1 MLMQIAEPG
10 QSTAKEPCK
19 PRVVGIDLGTSR
31 SSISASNGQRH
42 VIESYVGWPLDM
54 VARKVLKK
62 PVLIGRD
69 ALENRTMVDLH
80 RPLEQGLIKEGSEK
94 DEAAVRERIAAEP
107 DATLAELCV
116 WLAAEHAVM
125 VGKTVLW
132 KGLARLGLTLKKSTS
147 GRRSRIARR

>member
-1 MLMQIAEPG
+1 MAWRRG
-10 QSTAKEPCK
+10 QSYGQDLRD
-19 PRVVGIDLGTSR
+19 RVLGVPEL
-31 SSISASNGQRH
+31 SARAVAERFGVS
-42 VIESYVGWPLDM
+42 ESYVIKARARLRDTGEREVRAQRNH
-54 VARKVLKK
+54 VAPKLA
-62 PVLIGRD
+62 G
-69 ALENRTMVDLH
+69 H
-80 RPLEQGLIKEGSEK
+80 
-94 DEAAVRERIAAEP
+94 EAAVRERIAAEP